1 MEPLKALL
9 HHALFDPEN
18 AIPTIQA
25 AVLVCLWPFPVD
37 STFKD
42 PSHAVAGAA
51 MHLAVQ
57 KGLQYA
63 SRKQDYARVALV
75 QAEADRMFRAR
86 LWAYCVVA
94 FQGVSLHDGLPCPQ
108 ILENASLAGNGFVIK
123 ELPARLRY
131 SYQVCQI
138 QSDAIA
144 LILKEVDLSS
154 VADSRTLNTLVDHF
168 DMQLLRTTY
177 SDQSDTALYR
187 LLCARLFIRVFH
199 FSSAATPQRD
209 LGLLQAYNL
218 ACDVLQTAKR
228 LDSAD
233 DFGRHST
240 HAQARMATVASL
252 CILRVLRSPLAA
264 QVDSQV
270 GEEMCFEAIRLSKK
284 RSIQNTDLCA
294 RVATILT
301 QLWSST
307 KAFRLRDGTVNG
319 LRIFLRSRLSLSIL
333 YDSLWW
339 WRAEFGGTGTN
350 PYIQTDRTDGTTVS
364 HAVAEI
370 LSSTAT
376 EQLANQSR
384 AVIPFD
390 GGAAQDMLADLPD
403 IADWQESGMAD
414 WDWQEM
420 LGA

>member
-57 KGLQYA
+57 KGLRYA

-144 LILKEVDLSS
+144 LILKEVDLSF
-154 VADSRTLNTLVDHF
+154 VADSRTLNTLV
-168 DMQLLRTTY
+168 TT
-177 SDQSDTALYR
+177 SICSSSGPHIPIKA
-187 LLCARLFIRVFH
+187 IRVTRRH
-199 FSSAATPQRD
+199 PTPGSA
-209 LGLLQAYNL
+209 
-218 ACDVLQTAKR
+218 
-228 LDSAD
+228 
-233 DFGRHST
+233 
-240 HAQARMATVASL
+240 
-252 CILRVLRSPLAA
+252 
-264 QVDSQV
+264 
-270 GEEMCFEAIRLSKK
+270 
-284 RSIQNTDLCA
+284 
-294 RVATILT
+294 
-301 QLWSST
+301 
-307 KAFRLRDGTVNG
+307 
-319 LRIFLRSRLSLSIL
+319 
-333 YDSLWW
+333 
-339 WRAEFGGTGTN
+339 
-350 PYIQTDRTDGTTVS
+350 
-364 HAVAEI
+364 
-370 LSSTAT
+370 
-376 EQLANQSR
+376 
-384 AVIPFD
+384 
-390 GGAAQDMLADLPD
+390 
-403 IADWQESGMAD
+403 
-414 WDWQEM
+414 
-420 LGA
+420 